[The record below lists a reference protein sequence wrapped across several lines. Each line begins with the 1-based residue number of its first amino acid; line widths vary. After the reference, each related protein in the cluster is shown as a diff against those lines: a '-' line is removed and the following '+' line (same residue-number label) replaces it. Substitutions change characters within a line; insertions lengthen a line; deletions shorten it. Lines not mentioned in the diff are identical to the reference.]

1 MSDATRLARRYHWLS
16 PNVQSFV
23 DEPHEAVCCDVRHE
37 TLNLVAHENAG
48 VRSASTELA
57 SQPPHVTL
65 HALGK
70 VPELNMPV
78 RHTLFPELD
87 VGGRHLHKILLTTYE
102 QALKDFEAL
111 LGIRGVGPKTVRA
124 LALASELVH
133 GKSASLRDPARFA
146 FAHGGKDGTPF
157 PVDRATYDRTI
168 QILHNALNKAAV
180 DRSEKV
186 KAFQRLAQLELMPA
200 SV

>member
-1 MSDATRLARRYHWLS
+1 
-16 PNVQSFV
+16 
-23 DEPHEAVCCDVRHE
+23 
-37 TLNLVAHENAG
+37 
-48 VRSASTELA
+48 
-57 SQPPHVTL
+57 
-65 HALGK
+65 
-70 VPELNMPV
+70 MPV

-87 VGGRHLHKILLTTYE
+87 VPDTHLHKILLATYE
-102 QALKDFEAL
+102 QAPTDFETL

-133 GKSASLRDPARFA
+133 GTPTSLRDPARFA

-168 QILHNALNKAAV
+168 EILGLALNKASV

-186 KAFQRLAQLELMPA
+186 TAFRRLARWERAPESLE
-200 SV
+200 